1 MLSSRAYGMI
11 TLVCMFLLLN
21 CQMDNWPYNTK
32 ETLDN
37 YVSVLNEQISYSFV
51 SKIAFYIQKL
61 SSFSLMTLSF
71 IKIMKVQRKDYI
83 LSI

>member
-51 SKIAFYIQKL
+51 SKIAFHIQKL
-61 SSFSLMTLSF
+61 SSFSLMKLSF
-71 IKIMKVQRKDYI
+71 IKIMKEKI
-83 LSI
+83 

>member
-1 MLSSRAYGMI
+1 MLSSRAYDMI

-37 YVSVLNEQISYSFV
+37 YVSVLRLNEQISYSFV

-61 SSFSLMTLSF
+61 LD
-71 IKIMKVQRKDYI
+71 KIA
-83 LSI
+83 